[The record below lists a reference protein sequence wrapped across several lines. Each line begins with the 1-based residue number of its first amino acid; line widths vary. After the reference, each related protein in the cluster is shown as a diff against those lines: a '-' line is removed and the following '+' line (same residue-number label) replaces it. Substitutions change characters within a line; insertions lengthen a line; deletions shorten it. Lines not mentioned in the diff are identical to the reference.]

1 MIWTKSLG
9 MFRPTVLLLGTL
21 SFTVACLACGAAR
34 SAPPRGAPSSEG
46 APALASPDEPLVKGP
61 VDSDA
66 DYARAIREH
75 YTKYEHR
82 VPMRDG
88 TKLFTAVYVPKDPL
102 HVYPI
107 MLTRTPYSVAPYGAD
122 AYPDVKNVRVLRQF
136 APSPQML
143 KEGYVFVRQDVRGRM
158 MSEGTFVDVR
168 PHRTGRGA
176 ADIDEST
183 DAYDTI
189 DWLVKNVPSS
199 GKVGVWGISYP
210 GFYAAQAVVDAHP
223 ALKAASPQAPVTEW
237 FIGDDFHHNGA
248 TFLAAAFD
256 FYASFGKPRPE
267 PTKKGKWEN
276 LHEHEDVYDFFL
288 AMGPIA
294 NANARWLD
302 GKIGFWNDVL
312 AHPNRD
318 AWWQARDPRP
328 FYTDAKPAVMTVG
341 GLYDAEDLWGALETY
356 RTFEKTA
363 KSENV
368 LVMGPWSHGGWARH
382 DGDRLGDIGFG
393 AKTSIWYREHVEA
406 PFFARHLKGKKT
418 PPNPEAWIFE
428 RGTNVWRAHAKW
440 PPAEARPVT
449 LYLGAGGKLGTAV
462 GTGDPDDLV
471 SDPRKPVPYRA
482 RPGDQIDGDYM
493 TEDQRFAAR
502 RPDVLTYQ
510 TDVLPSDVTLAG
522 PITANIHFAT
532 TGTDADVVVKV
543 IDVWPADAPPSE
555 AGVAMGGYQE
565 LVRAEIMRGRF
576 RNSFERP
583 EAFVP
588 NQPALVKIALPDVSH
603 TFRSGHRFMVQVQS
617 SWFPLADRNPQTFV
631 DIGKAT
637 EADFKIAT
645 HRVFHAGAQAS
656 NLELLVTKG
665 GF

>member
-1 MIWTKSLG
+1 
-9 MFRPTVLLLGTL
+9 MFRPSALVLGT
-21 SFTVACLACGAAR
+21 FTLTLACGAAR
-34 SAPPRGAPSSEG
+34 SAPSPQTSP
-46 APALASPDEPLVKGP
+46 PANGPTPVPADDVLVKGP
-61 VDSDA
+61 VDADA

-75 YTKYEHR
+75 YTKYEYR

-88 TKLFTAVYVPKDPL
+88 VKLFTAVYVPKDPK

-107 MLTRTPYSVAPYGAD
+107 MLSRTPYSVAPYGVD
-122 AYPDVKNVRVLRQF
+122 TYPDAKNVRGMRRF
-136 APSPQML
+136 APSAQML
-143 KEGYVFVRQDVRGRM
+143 KEGYVFVHQDVRGRM

-168 PHRTGRGA
+168 PHRTDVRSGT
-176 ADIDEST
+176 DEST

-189 DWLVKNVPSS
+189 DWLVKNVPNN
-199 GKVGVWGISYP
+199 GRVGVWGISYP
-210 GFYAAQAVVDAHP
+210 GFYAAQAVIDAHP

-237 FIGDDFHHNGA
+237 FLGDDFHHNGA

-256 FYASFGKPRPE
+256 FYASFGKERPA

-276 LHEHEDVYDFFL
+276 LHESEDVYDFFL

-294 NANARWLD
+294 NANAKWLG
-302 GKIGFWNDVL
+302 GKIAFWNDVL

-328 FYTDAKPAVMTVG
+328 FYKDAKPAVMTVG
-341 GLYDAEDLWGALETY
+341 GWYDAEDLWGALETY
-356 RTFEKTA
+356 RSFEKTA
-363 KSENV
+363 KNENV

-382 DGDRLGDIGFG
+382 DGDRLGDITFG
-393 AKTSIWYREHVEA
+393 AKTSIWYRENVEA

-418 PPNPEAWIFE
+418 AANPEAWIFE
-428 RGTNVWRAHAKW
+428 RGTNTWHAYAKW
-440 PPAEARPVT
+440 PPAEAKPVT
-449 LYLGAGGKLGTAV
+449 LNLGAGGRLGTAP
-462 GTGDPDDLV
+462 GTGDPDEIV
-471 SDPRKPVPYRA
+471 GDPRKPVPYRA
-482 RPGDQIDGDYM
+482 KASDQIDADYM

-510 TDVLPSDVTLAG
+510 TDALGGDVTVTG
-522 PITANIHFAT
+522 PIEANVYFAT

-555 AGVAMGGYQE
+555 NNVPMGGYQE
-565 LVRAEIMRGRF
+565 LVRAEVMRGRF
-576 RNSFERP
+576 RNSFEKP
-583 EAFVP
+583 EPFVP

-603 TFRSGHRFMVQVQS
+603 TFRAGHRFMVQIQS
-617 SWFPLADRNPQTFV
+617 SWFPLVDRNPQTFV

-637 EADFKIAT
+637 EADFKLAT

-656 NLELLVTKG
+656 NVKVLVSKG
-665 GF
+665 AF